1 MLTTHCLFCI
11 SITGC
16 LDSIFIN
23 GNLARVLLAAH
34 KIDGGQQHPEYLGEG
49 LAWCDTLCALQL
61 PITTSTGKSA
71 GYWDTGYSQVY
82 IADTGTAVAALA
94 VCHSLADPA
103 RQATYEA
110 ALAKFTLFV
119 TEGCSAPPPKPD
131 VYSTACPPKGTGWV
145 IAGGKDAG
153 ALGDGYYK
161 KAINLSPYTIATA
174 TTGSCGFVEFDDIRP
189 QPALQAIA
197 RNAVRWLMRS
207 ALKDGQIPYVITP
220 PVTNGFGKVYQPIS
234 YSAESFVDVDLRYG
248 AAMRGELAAG
258 LNATVAFLVA
268 NQSADGSWGKW
279 QKGSGAAAYGD
290 AQRSP
295 RALSLLQLAFQRL
308 GMDDPAVGAAISK
321 YATFLVDPA
330 HRVPYGIG
338 PGNWL
343 ALPTGFVG
351 LSVADLLEPWSTF
364 RPQKAGTGYR
374 LGKHPLWG

>member
-1 MLTTHCLFCI
+1 MRIVSATVLLALFSCATAGPAPVAVAFPVPAAPSGPNQHNHMMTAKSGPTPAALKALLFDIADWIMTTGVGKNELNNA
-11 SITGC
+11 SYSSC

-82 IADTGTAVAALA
+82 IADTGSAVAALA

-153 ALGDGYYK
+153 ALGDGYC
-161 KAINLSPYTIATA
+161 PY
-174 TTGSCGFVEFDDIRP
+174 R
-189 QPALQAIA
+189 
-197 RNAVRWLMRS
+197 
-207 ALKDGQIPYVITP
+207 
-220 PVTNGFGKVYQPIS
+220 
-234 YSAESFVDVDLRYG
+234 
-248 AAMRGELAAG
+248 
-258 LNATVAFLVA
+258 
-268 NQSADGSWGKW
+268 
-279 QKGSGAAAYGD
+279 
-290 AQRSP
+290 
-295 RALSLLQLAFQRL
+295 
-308 GMDDPAVGAAISK
+308 
-321 YATFLVDPA
+321 
-330 HRVPYGIG
+330 
-338 PGNWL
+338 
-343 ALPTGFVG
+343 
-351 LSVADLLEPWSTF
+351 
-364 RPQKAGTGYR
+364 
-374 LGKHPLWG
+374 